1 MKIDSPHADSAT
13 RSIVATPLAPAA
25 IGTYSQAVR
34 AGNTIY
40 LSGQIGLDPA
50 SMTMVE
56 GIEAQIVRVFE
67 NLKAVAEAAGASLDD
82 AVKLTVYLTDLA
94 NFAKVNEV
102 MAKYVREP
110 YPARAAVG
118 VKELPRGALVE
129 ADAILVVS

>member
-1 MKIDSPHADSAT
+1 MNNDSPHADSAA
-13 RSIVATPLAPAA
+13 RQIIATPLAPAA

-34 AGNTIY
+34 AGKTIY
-40 LSGQIGLDPA
+40 LSGQIGLEPT

-56 GIEAQIVRVFE
+56 GIDAQIVRVFE
-67 NLKAVAEAAGASLDD
+67 NLKAVATAAGASLDD

-102 MAKYVREP
+102 MAQYVHEP

-118 VKELPRGALVE
+118 VLALPRGALVE